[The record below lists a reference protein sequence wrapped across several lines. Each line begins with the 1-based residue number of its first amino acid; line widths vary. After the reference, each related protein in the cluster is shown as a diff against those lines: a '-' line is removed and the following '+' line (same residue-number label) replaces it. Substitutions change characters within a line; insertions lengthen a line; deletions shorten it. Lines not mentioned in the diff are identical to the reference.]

1 MSTLK
6 GSSWQFRV
14 LTVVTLV
21 LTAGIFADFALS
33 FKAAIDLRNILI
45 KMDQLKGEMV
55 KIQKRLDVIVAV
67 TSESISNRK
76 DEFTQSMS
84 ELKSSIEAKLD
95 SIKTMA
101 QTKPGEYLE
110 GVKDELFDLKE
121 KYLVSREDH
130 DRLAGV
136 RDFFQ
141 RDMIRSNPGVEASS
155 TAIIS
160 MLCKVCRTKELMQ

>member
-1 MSTLK
+1 
-6 GSSWQFRV
+6 
-14 LTVVTLV
+14 
-21 LTAGIFADFALS
+21 
-33 FKAAIDLRNILI
+33 
-45 KMDQLKGEMV
+45 
-55 KIQKRLDVIVAV
+55 
-67 TSESISNRK
+67 
-76 DEFTQSMS
+76 MS

-141 RDMIRSNPGVEASS
+141 RDMIRSNPGMTS
-155 TAIIS
+155 T
-160 MLCKVCRTKELMQ
+160 KFKEPLDELKEHAVRKKKERKTEDEEN